1 MSGFSTHQPVF
12 KGGGG
17 PQIICLS
24 KGVNTLCVVGLFLC
38 EKNKNALFSHCSVS
52 TSALSLLYDTPPS
65 PSHSDEHIGEKPGVH
80 QLAQG
85 YFSTYRTEPPTQWLV
100 ELRPPRKYYHCLE
113 WIRICLKRV
122 KPPCLVMYLAVTLSA
137 VSLSISK
144 HDKLTSPNKF
154 RYENPDYC
162 WQAPGMQWLMF
173 VLMFICTSVSKMKNL
188 YWERKKLILYLLT
201 LWTMSLE
208 VSPTGT

>member
-80 QLAQG
+80 SGFTSLLKDTLA
-85 YFSTYRTEPPTQWLV
+85 RTG
-100 ELRPPRKYYHCLE
+100 
-113 WIRICLKRV
+113 
-122 KPPCLVMYLAVTLSA
+122 
-137 VSLSISK
+137 
-144 HDKLTSPNKF
+144 PNHQP
-154 RYENPDYC
+154 ND
-162 WQAPGMQWLMF
+162 W
-173 VLMFICTSVSKMKNL
+173 
-188 YWERKKLILYLLT
+188 
-201 LWTMSLE
+201 
-208 VSPTGT
+208 